1 MVYSGG
7 LYLSVLDMIIEW
19 EVDRP
24 LDENVPFSFT
34 CTYLSLSTCDTSTFK
49 MKTCPIFQALYPTV
63 FLRWLLASR
72 FILFDQKACT

>member
-24 LDENVPFSFT
+24 LDENDPLSST

-49 MKTCPIFQALYPTV
+49 MKTCPIFQALSNCFPSVVVGKSIY
-63 FLRWLLASR
+63 
-72 FILFDQKACT
+72 FI